1 MRLLPTAMSNVLRL
15 DFIFK
20 AQDIVYYLNKT
31 QVMRKISISDTI
43 EMSDN
48 N

>member
-1 MRLLPTAMSNVLRL
+1 MSNVLRL

-48 N
+48 NW